1 MKTLL
6 LDRTAW
12 DLVLDAAGN
21 IALASE
27 PYAIAQ
33 DVASAVRLFKGEAY
47 YDTSQGVPYWE
58 QFLGQ
63 RPPLSL
69 VKAEVV
75 KAALTVPGVLDARC
89 FLASFTNRTLTGQV
103 QVKTSTSAIAASS
116 ASSGTQITTFAGQPM
131 VTSDGYY
138 IVSF

>member
-33 DVASAVRLFKGEAY
+33 DVASAIRLFKGEAY

-103 QVKTSTSAIAASS
+103 QVKTSTSALAASS